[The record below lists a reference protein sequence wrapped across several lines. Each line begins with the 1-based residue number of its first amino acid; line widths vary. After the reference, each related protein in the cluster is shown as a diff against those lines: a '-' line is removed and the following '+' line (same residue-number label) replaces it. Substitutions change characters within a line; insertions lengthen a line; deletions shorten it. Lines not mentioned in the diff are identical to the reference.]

1 MLCALNTPIQVLVV
15 QFSVLFS
22 NARDHVVFRCYNVT
36 AEFASKIKTWLIS
49 SDGWCYLF
57 HACCNPMVLHELVE
71 RLPMSQGPNPK
82 DSN

>member
-22 NARDHVVFRCYNVT
+22 NARDHAVFRYYNVT

-49 SDGWCYLF
+49 SDG
-57 HACCNPMVLHELVE
+57 
-71 RLPMSQGPNPK
+71 
-82 DSN
+82 